1 MVKILFTIYKYIARQ
16 TFQKY
21 YFFLKNTFFF
31 LKNIIKKIKES

>member
-21 YFFLKNTFFF
+21 FFF
-31 LKNIIKKIKES
+31 LKNLIKKIKES